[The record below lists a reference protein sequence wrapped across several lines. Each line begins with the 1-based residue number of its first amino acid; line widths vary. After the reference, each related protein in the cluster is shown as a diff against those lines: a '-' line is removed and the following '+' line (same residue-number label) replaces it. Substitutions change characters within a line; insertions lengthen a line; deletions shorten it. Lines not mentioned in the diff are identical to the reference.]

1 MLKAIKFYLL
11 DDEEQQS
18 SLEVESAYAIK
29 KNKEKK
35 PDSLQTCDACYLCS
49 VNAIAKHVYICVR
62 Q

>member
-29 KNKEKK
+29 QSSRVSEFQN
-35 PDSLQTCDACYLCS
+35 
-49 VNAIAKHVYICVR
+49 
-62 Q
+62 